1 MTHNDN
7 NNGNHTDDFESARF
21 EAIELLRLLF
31 SSKRMDTF
39 INLAEVP
46 VEIGEMVVVS
56 VDRGEDLGRVV
67 AKYNPRDPV
76 ASITGKFIRTATFT
90 DIANYEQNRDF
101 EDKVLRFCK
110 ERISVRKQDMR
121 LSGCEAQLDRRKIR
135 IYFTADE
142 RMDFRGLVRDIA
154 SKFHARIEMRQIGVR
169 DDARQKDGLGVC
181 GRRLCCASYLSQFR
195 SITLRDVREQKLT
208 PNPSKVSGVC
218 GRLKCCLHFEADFY
232 RKARK
237 LYPQVG
243 SQARIGKRTGEVT
256 SVDIFNETVVLKM
269 DDDEERIMDIEKFH
283 RKRKPLSKEYDSET
297 DLPTHR
303 AETETH

>member
-1 MTHNDN
+1 LSNNGN
-7 NNGNHTDDFESARF
+7 NNDNHTDDFESIRF
-21 EAIELLRLLF
+21 EATELLRLQF
-31 SSKRMDTF
+31 SSKRLDTF

-76 ASITGKFIRTATFT
+76 ASITGKFIRKATFT

-101 EDKVLRFCK
+101 ENKVLRFCR

-121 LSGCEAQLDRRKIR
+121 LSSCEAQLDRRKIR

-142 RMDFRGLVRDIA
+142 RMDFRGLVRDLA

-181 GRRLCCASYLSQFR
+181 GQRLCCASYLSQFR
-195 SITLRDVREQKLT
+195 SITLRDVREQDLT

-218 GRLKCCLHFEADFY
+218 GRLKCCLHFESDFY

-243 SQARIGKRTGEVT
+243 SKARIGKRTGEVT
-256 SVDIFNETVVLKM
+256 SVDIFTETVTLLM
-269 DDDEERIMDIEKFH
+269 DDDEERTMDIEKFH
-283 RKRKPLSKEYDSET
+283 RKRKPLKKEYDSKKQSSDT
-297 DLPTHR
+297 PGG
-303 AETETH
+303 TETP

>member
-1 MTHNDN
+1 MSKDNHNI
-7 NNGNHTDDFESARF
+7 HHPEDFESVRF
-21 EAIELLRLLF
+21 EATELLRLQF

-76 ASITGKFIRTATFT
+76 ASIAGKFLRKASYT
-90 DIANYEQNRDF
+90 DIADYEQNRDF
-101 EDKVLRFCK
+101 EEKVLKFCR
-110 ERISVRKQDMR
+110 ERIVVREQEMR
-121 LSGCEAQLDRRKIR
+121 LSSCEVQLDRRKIR

-142 RMDFRGLVRDIA
+142 RMDFRGLVRDLA

-169 DDARQKDGLGVC
+169 DDARQKDGQGVC
-181 GRRLCCASYLSQFR
+181 GRRLCCASYLSQFK
-195 SITLRDVREQKLT
+195 SITLRDVREQNLT

-218 GRLKCCLHFEADFY
+218 GRLMCCLHYESDFY

-243 SQARIGKRTGEVT
+243 SKARLGKRTGEVI
-256 SVDIFNETVVLKM
+256 SVDIYNETISLQM
-269 DDDEERIMDIEKFH
+269 DDGEERTMDIEKFH
-283 RKRKPLSKEYDSET
+283 RKRKPLKREPDSSSNSQA
-297 DLPTHR
+297 HR
-303 AETETH
+303 AESDNP

>member
-1 MTHNDN
+1 MSKDDQ
-7 NNGNHTDDFESARF
+7 NGNHSEDFESIRF
-21 EAIELLRLLF
+21 EATELLRLQF

-46 VEIGEMVVVS
+46 VQIGEMVVVS

-76 ASITGKFIRTATFT
+76 ASITGKFLRKASYT
-90 DIANYEQNRDF
+90 DIANYEQNRNF
-101 EDKVLRFCK
+101 EEKVLKFCR
-110 ERISVRKQDMR
+110 ERISVREQEMR
-121 LSGCEAQLDRRKIR
+121 LSSCEVQLDRRKIR

-142 RMDFRGLVRDIA
+142 RMDFRGLVRDLA

-169 DDARQKDGLGVC
+169 DDARQKDGQGVC

-195 SITLRDVREQKLT
+195 SITLRDVREQDLT

-218 GRLKCCLHFEADFY
+218 GRLMCCLHYESDFY

-243 SQARIGKRTGEVT
+243 SKARIGKRTGEVI
-256 SVDIFNETVVLKM
+256 SVDIYNETITLQM
-269 DDDEERIMDIEKFH
+269 DDDEERTMDIEKFH
-283 RKRKPLSKEYDSET
+283 RKRKPLKREPDS
-297 DLPTHR
+297 LSNSQAHR
-303 AETETH
+303 ADTDNP